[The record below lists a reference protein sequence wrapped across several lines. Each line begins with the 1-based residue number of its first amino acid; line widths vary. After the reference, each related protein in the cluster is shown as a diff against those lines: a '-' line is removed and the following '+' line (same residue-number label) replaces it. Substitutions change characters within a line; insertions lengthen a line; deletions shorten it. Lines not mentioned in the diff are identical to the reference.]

1 MNFNPDF
8 NILCH
13 IHNMIWITE
22 SMYSYDLVATVKSIR
37 LNDFEWVILRAIFIN
52 DPTLIFNFANESTKW
67 MIIITHLEV
76 EVNSDCIPEISNSIS
91 LKLPL
96 SQGPLT
102 MSSRN
107 SNSYKKE
114 EPEMET
120 KEKPR

>member
-1 MNFNPDF
+1 
-8 NILCH
+8 
-13 IHNMIWITE
+13 MIWVTE
-22 SMYSYDLVATVKSIR
+22 STYSYDLVATVKSIR
-37 LNDFEWVILRAIFIN
+37 LNIFEWVILRAIFIN

-67 MIIITHLEV
+67 MIVITHLEV
-76 EVNSDCIPEISNSIS
+76 EVNSDCIPELSNSIS

-102 MSSRN
+102 MSSQN